1 MTILPVK
8 QDLKVKAAL
17 KAASV
22 SPMMAKIH
30 GSKSTNSANF
40 HFANGGMS
48 VGMKVYIFL
57 AQI

>member
-8 QDLKVKAAL
+8 QDHKAKAAL

-40 HFANGGMS
+40 HLAKGGMS
-48 VGMKVYIFL
+48 VGIKV
-57 AQI
+57 